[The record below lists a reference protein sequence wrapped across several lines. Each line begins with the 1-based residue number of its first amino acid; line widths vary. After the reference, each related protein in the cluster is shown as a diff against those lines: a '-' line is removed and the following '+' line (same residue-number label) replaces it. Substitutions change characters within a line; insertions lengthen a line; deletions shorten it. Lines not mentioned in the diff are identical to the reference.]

1 MGEDVGW
8 HCYRIGGV
16 SGGGWCEW
24 CEREGRGVLLREEE
38 RERGGKDMGGR
49 LRIFIAME
57 ASYDHTILFFTWIQG
72 TQVRIYI
79 AAKEKYSIGEGEV
92 LLEYKSRLHIHRQ
105 SHSPQQKNIHHKT
118 EAAKTNKQANKER
131 N

>member
-92 LLEYKSRLHIHRQ
+92 LLDYKSRLHIHR
-105 SHSPQQKNIHHKT
+105 
-118 EAAKTNKQANKER
+118 
-131 N
+131 